1 MLSRPVRNQ
10 AGTAKRRTLRSWL
23 DRVDPDS
30 PIRAVGDSRFIA
42 WLNLIHAHAS
52 IAEQLDRRME
62 GRGIGSLLSNQV
74 LGRLADDSRELR
86 VIDLSRARLVEKS
99 RISRL
104 IDRMEAQGWVERERS
119 ANDKRNYYLR
129 LTLNGLETYER
140 NIPIFAEEVYRI
152 FSSQLT
158 DEEVDT
164 LTGLLE
170 KVLWGERRD

>member
-1 MLSRPVRNQ
+1 MLSRPVSRS
-10 AGTAKRRTLRSWL
+10 TVRRRTLRSWL
-23 DRVDPDS
+23 DRVEPDS
-30 PIRAVGDSRFIA
+30 PIRAVADSRFIA

-62 GRGIGSLLSNQV
+62 GRGIGKLLTNQV

-86 VIDLSRARLVEKS
+86 VIDLSRALLVEKS

-104 IDRMEAQGWVERERS
+104 IDRMEGQGWVERERS
-119 ANDKRNYYLR
+119 PHDKRNYYLR
-129 LTLNGLETYER
+129 LTPEGLETYKR

-158 DEEVDT
+158 DEEVET

-170 KVLWGERRD
+170 KVLWGERQD

>member
-1 MLSRPVRNQ
+1 M
-10 AGTAKRRTLRSWL
+10 
-23 DRVDPDS
+23 
-30 PIRAVGDSRFIA
+30 A

-62 GRGIGSLLSNQV
+62 GRGIGSLLTNQV
-74 LGRLADDSRELR
+74 LGRLADDGRQLR
-86 VIDLSRARLVEKS
+86 VVDLSRSLLVEKS

-104 IDRMEAQGWVERERS
+104 VDRMEAQGWVERERS
-119 ANDKRNYYLR
+119 ANDKRNYYLK
-129 LTLNGLETYER
+129 LTQEGLQTYKR
-140 NIPIFAEEVYRI
+140 NIPVFAEEVYRI

-170 KVLWGERRD
+170 KVLWGERKD